1 MKVQFNHQ
9 NGFSLDGRIFC
20 EVYGIAENESNDELL
35 NSGWLP
41 SMEEKNIWYQSRSH
55 RIELSN
61 FEISKKRRN
70 IIKKLTCEVSDYI
83 QNQEVDDFFKEYYND
98 KGFDIMDDYN
108 NCSKF
113 FEPKI
118 LYLRLDGKLVAMGR
132 YIENEKSNV
141 FLNLAYD
148 KNKPKLS
155 LGTNLYYILADIT
168 KTQNKDYFYIYE
180 SYDDSFSYKQK
191 LPNLNFW
198 SGTKWIKYPNHQR
211 W

>member
-9 NGFSLDGRIFC
+9 NGFFLDGRIFC

-61 FEISKKRRN
+61 FEISKKRRH

-83 QNQEVDDFFKEYYND
+83 QNQEIDDFFQEYYND
-98 KGFDIMDDYN
+98 KDFDIMDDYN

-118 LYLRLDGKLVAMGR
+118 LYLRLEGKLVAVGR
-132 YIENEKSNV
+132 YLENKKSNV

-148 KNKPKLS
+148 NNNLKLS
-155 LGTNLYYILADIT
+155 LGTNLFYILADIT
-168 KTQNKDYFYIYE
+168 KKQNKDYLYIYE

-198 SGTKWIKYPNHQR
+198 SGTKWISNAIYK
-211 W
+211 